1 MQPPDVFQ
9 NVKTVQ
15 QRKPNLNFFSIIK
28 DSSFNQSFVQ
38 PYLVFTFADIS
49 CSMLWMSPRV
59 ISSDATLKCLST
71 QVFIH
76 EVFQLCQNQYT
87 CVRGHSQIE
96 FGCSNCM
103 FKISLKRKFQLKV
116 TILIFWT
123 KFAQKRCFRSKT
135 EKMNRA
141 IAFCI
146 FELAEL
152 PNFSLN

>member
-15 QRKPNLNFFSIIK
+15 QRKPNLNFFSVIK

-38 PYLVFTFADIS
+38 AYLVFTFADIS
-49 CSMLWMSPRV
+49 FSMLWMSPRV
-59 ISSDATLKCLST
+59 ISSNATLKCLST

-76 EVFQLCQNQYT
+76 EIFQLCQCQYT

-103 FKISLKRKFQLKV
+103 FELVQIA
-116 TILIFWT
+116 ILIFWT
-123 KFAQKRCFRSKT
+123 KFAQKGCFRSKT

-146 FELAEL
+146 VELAEL